1 RAPGSGELVFV
12 GADVMKK
19 PYLVLG
25 IVSADGAELKHKVDL
40 KLDRSIICHEIGVT
54 HRYNIILDMPLTSDI
69 RRLITGSPLLKFDKG
84 GYTRIGVMPRYGDA
98 ASIKWF
104 DVEAYCTF
112 HLVNCYDSGEEVVV
126 RGFRA
131 HESMIPGPDF
141 GCHKFQWFSS
151 GFNFKSA
158 DDDCNGNSNEGSFF
172 SRLHE
177 WRLRSALKK
186 LMEIYMM
193 NMRNYYLVL

>member
-112 HLVNCYDSGEEVVV
+112 HLVNCYDSGEEVQ
-126 RGFRA
+126 
-131 HESMIPGPDF
+131 MT
-141 GCHKFQWFSS
+141 
-151 GFNFKSA
+151 
-158 DDDCNGNSNEGSFF
+158 NE
-172 SRLHE
+172 
-177 WRLRSALKK
+177 
-186 LMEIYMM
+186 
-193 NMRNYYLVL
+193 V